1 VIVVSDTSPLINL
14 AIIGKLEILPELF
27 GQVIIPEKVFD
38 EVVIQGAD
46 MPGAEEVR
54 KVAWIVVMV
63 CSNRS
68 LVQSLQQQID
78 PGEAEAIALS
88 LEIRADLLLIDER
101 LGRALAKDF
110 HLPIMGLLGV
120 LKIAKNKGLIAK
132 IKPVLDELIHKAGF
146 RIATELYRQILE
158 SEGEI

>member
-1 VIVVSDTSPLINL
+1 VIVISDASPLINL
-14 AIIGKLEILPELF
+14 AIIGRLEILPALF
-27 GQVIIPEKVFD
+27 GQVIVPKKVFD

-54 KVAWIVVMV
+54 RAAWIVVKA
-63 CSNRS
+63 CSNQS

-78 PGEAEAIALS
+78 PGEAEAIALA

-101 LGRALAKDF
+101 IGRALAKDF

-120 LKIAKNKGLIAK
+120 LKIAKNKGLVSQ

-146 RIATELYRQILE
+146 RIASELYLQILD
-158 SEGEI
+158 SEGEP